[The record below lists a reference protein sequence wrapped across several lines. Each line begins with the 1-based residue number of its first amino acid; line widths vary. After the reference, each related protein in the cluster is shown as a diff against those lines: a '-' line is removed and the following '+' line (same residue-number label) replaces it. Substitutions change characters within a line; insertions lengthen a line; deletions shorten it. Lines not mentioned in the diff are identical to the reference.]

1 VLARLRTR
9 PTGEHDREEHREG
22 DDRRDALHGVRLDAP
37 RAGCEDVGID
47 ELPKLYGEHAAW
59 WPIFSAPADY
69 ASEAAEYRNLLVDA
83 RDEVGDALE
92 LGSGG
97 GNNASHLKASF
108 RMTLV
113 DRSPAMLDVSRR
125 LNPECD
131 HVEGDM
137 RTVRLGRTF
146 DAVFVHDAIAYI
158 ATREDLGAVF
168 ATAFVHCRPGA
179 PALFVP
185 DYVTETFEPGTE
197 WGGHDG
203 KDRSIRWLQWRTDPD
218 PSDDTYVM
226 DFAYVFHE
234 PDGSM
239 RIDGER
245 HVCGLFPDA
254 AWRALLVD
262 AGFEEVRSVDV
273 HAGEPVG
280 SRAFLGRR
288 PAQ

>member
-1 VLARLRTR
+1 VPVSRRQARWTTRRLRGCR
-9 PTGEHDREEHREG
+9 I
-22 DDRRDALHGVRLDAP
+22 DD
-37 RAGCEDVGID
+37 
-47 ELPKLYGEHAAW
+47 LPKLYRDHAPW

-69 ASEAAEYRNLLVDA
+69 AGEAAEYRRLLVDA
-83 RDEVGDALE
+83 APGEVRDVLE

-125 LNPECD
+125 LNPECE

-137 RTVRLGRTF
+137 RSVRLGRTF

-158 ATREDLGAVF
+158 STRDDLGAVF
-168 ATAFVHCRPGA
+168 ATAFVHARPGA
-179 PALFVP
+179 PTLFVP

-203 KDRSIRWLQWRTDPD
+203 EDRAIRWLQWRTDPD
-218 PSDDTYVM
+218 PSDETYVM
-226 DFAYVFHE
+226 DFAYLFHE
-234 PDGSM
+234 PGGSM
-239 RIDGER
+239 RTDAER

-254 AWRALLVD
+254 TWRTLLEE
-262 AGFEEVRSVDV
+262 AGFEDIRSVDV
-273 HAGEPVG
+273 HVGEPVG
-280 SRAFLGRR
+280 SRAFLARR
-288 PAQ
+288 PRQ